1 MCLLGVSQAWAEP
14 HYYFQQSGVV
24 LNVGT
29 TSFNF
34 MSNSLLSTGFS
45 GGASTEIWNEGND
58 GWVVFDGNG
67 NITWPE
73 PGSENKGVYRSPF
86 NIIDLGSSKFGSVVE
101 GATIRINVRDLGNGA
116 NLWFYEHGQTY
127 SYPPLDNVKTYNSNN
142 SCYEAVITG
151 DAVNYLKTQGLNI
164 HAQALT
170 IKSMEI
176 IAPAAASA
184 SSFDWTAKPCGD
196 ISITGGASGPN
207 NGVYTLDPSNSTIS
221 FTGGGAIVIIAEGKQ
236 NTTAA
241 GYRAYY
247 VVTVPYEGNHIWN
260 FEDFDHTGSITSDR
274 GSVTPNQNAIWTDIW
289 KSMSSQG
296 NNHEIRVATPNES
309 AQDGYSSIDGTN
321 AYYIPETEG
330 LLFYTNPQNF
340 GFNGRDFNGSKK
352 FVTWGGRYAHDDSG
366 YNPTFK
372 IPQVQGGKYIK
383 VWWNGMSE
391 GGLGANFQVENL
403 LDLEGVEI
411 TNQFNVTGVV
421 WNTAGTQ
428 YLGGVVIFKVK
439 GAPSERKDVV
449 FKLKDTGWNDIYR
462 IEITDVYS
470 TDMILKQQVGYD
482 YPNYKEVLYTNNEGN
497 IVIAPNEMNVEHK
510 RVQELVAGSAP
521 TAWPIKSY
529 MGDGN
534 SLIERAQT
542 CRWDVVQEPNNII
555 EWEEREWISARGVHY
570 WNLDIT
576 KVKGTGNIK
585 IIQKVTYGSS
595 KYVLDK
601 KETWI
606 AIGTYKKQSYPYTW
620 DFMDWNMKQTELY
633 SSLDASDNYG
643 VTYGYWKQEGD
654 EKYSLETHEL
664 VNGTIYNGYTEQYE
678 KIDKP
683 LFAQG
688 AQLSYRKANGI
699 ERIAEA
705 EGLRIK
711 QFWGGEL
718 GVGST
723 YDGEITL
730 DGQCLDFTPT
740 TGNVS
745 DGHKLVITIPSIPMT
760 SGKEMWVFVKATDK
774 PNSVYAA
781 TDLGKTGAVAL
792 TLGTPDKCNLED
804 DVWAYKVTK
813 AGDVEILYSKNASIK
828 LIGVTNIFKSI
839 NALGYATESRDVDI
853 DHEYEGK
860 FTKNDVNAYGVQ
872 AYDNNP
878 IEENRTVYVYKGYPE
893 VKKTGRLHLVPK
905 NTGIVLY
912 ADADKNPSLGAQF
925 NVPLF
930 YPACNAKITTTEKE
944 SLENNWMAPWVE
956 EDEHDSETIGK
967 DYAMHKFDDDGESY
981 NTDEKRG
988 EICTK
993 FVMSRQYY
1001 VYNKTYDSNSGLQQ
1015 DRMEVEAFYR
1025 MRLNSGANEASNTMG
1040 ANKAYLLI
1048 PTCELPTALWANSS
1062 NGGNA
1067 KPGVIYMDLEDLFG
1081 GEEPVS
1087 GIATGIEN
1095 IDSAETIDNGNTFH
1109 TLSGMQIQGVPTQKG
1124 VYIVN
1129 GKKVLVK

>member
-1 MCLLGVSQAWAEP
+1 MKKLFTLVVLMCLLGVSQVWAQFDP
-14 HYYFQQSGVV
+14 MYKVFDT
-24 LNVGT
+24 GT
-29 TSFNF
+29 TIVYQWQLPNY
-34 MSNSLLSTGFS
+34 T
-45 GGASTEIWNEGND
+45 
-58 GWVVFDGNG
+58 GNG
-67 NITWPE
+67 GDFFNKSHWELIPSGNISKAKFSNDNFDINITYEDVPD
-73 PGSENKGVYRSPF
+73 SEK
-86 NIIDLGSSKFGSVVE
+86 
-101 GATIRINVRDLGNGA
+101 
-116 NLWFYEHGQTY
+116 
-127 SYPPLDNVKTYNSNN
+127 
-142 SCYEAVITG
+142 
-151 DAVNYLKTQGLNI
+151 
-164 HAQALT
+164 
-170 IKSMEI
+170 
-176 IAPAAASA
+176 
-184 SSFDWTAKPCGD
+184 
-196 ISITGGASGPN
+196 
-207 NGVYTLDPSNSTIS
+207 
-221 FTGGGAIVIIAEGKQ
+221 GGAITVIFKKNNNFAS
-236 NTTAA
+236 
-241 GYRAYY
+241 YY
-247 VVTVPYEGNHIWN
+247 VITIPYSGNHVWN
-260 FEDFDHTGSITSDR
+260 FEDFDHTGSIHQEQ
-274 GSVTPNQNAIWTDIW
+274 GSVTPTQGLHWVQDW
-289 KSMSSQG
+289 KSKPSSGAQNNQHPIMVASPKDSDKEG
-296 NNHEIRVATPNES
+296 N
-309 AQDGYSSIDGTN
+309 YSTINGTN
-321 AYYIPETEG
+321 AYYIPETAG
-330 LLFYTNPQNF
+330 LLFETNSGNFGYNGTNP
-340 GFNGRDFNGSKK
+340 NGNKK
-352 FVTWGGRYAHDDSG
+352 YVTWGGRSPSDNSG

-383 VWWNGMSE
+383 VWWDGMSE
-391 GGLGANFQVENL
+391 GGLGAHFQVENL
-403 LDLEGVEI
+403 LDLEGAEI
-411 TNQFNVTGVV
+411 QNEFNVTGVV
-421 WNTAGTQ
+421 WNTTGTQ

-439 GAPSERKDVV
+439 GASSERKDVV

-470 TDMILKQQVGYD
+470 TDMILKQQVGHD
-482 YPNYKEVLYTNNEGN
+482 WPNYKEVLYTNDEGN
-497 IVIAPNEMNVEHK
+497 IVMAPNEMNVEHK
-510 RVQELVAGSAP
+510 RVQNLTAGAEV

-534 SLIERAQT
+534 SLIERAKT
-542 CRWDVVQEPNNII
+542 CDWDVVQEPNNIV
-555 EWEEREWISARGVHY
+555 EWEKREWISARGVHY

-576 KVKGTGNIK
+576 KIKGTGNIK
-585 IIQKVTYGSS
+585 IIQKVKYGNSN
-595 KYVLDK
+595 YVLDK

-606 AIGTYKKQSYPYTW
+606 AIGTYKQQSYPYTW

-643 VTYGYWKQEGD
+643 VTYGYWNSEED

-664 VNGTIYNGYTEQYE
+664 VNGTIYNGYTEQFE

-688 AQLSYRKANGI
+688 AQLSYRKTNGV

-711 QFWGGEL
+711 QFWGREL

-723 YDGEITL
+723 YDGEITF
-730 DGQCLDFTPT
+730 DGHCLDYTPS

-745 DGHKLVITIPSIPMT
+745 DGHKLVITIPNVPMT

-781 TDLGKTGAVAL
+781 TDLGKAGAVSL
-792 TLGTPDKCNLED
+792 SSGTPDNCNLED

-912 ADADKNPSLGAQF
+912 ADKNPSLGDQF

-944 SLENNWMAPWVE
+944 SLENNWMAPWVTE
-956 EDEHDSETIGK
+956 GAHDSETIGK
-967 DYAMHKFDDDGESY
+967 NYAMHKFDEDGESY

-993 FVMSRQYY
+993 FGMSRQYY
-1001 VYNKTYDSNSGLQQ
+1001 VYNKTYDSNSELQE

-1025 MRLNSGANEASNTMG
+1025 LRINSGANGASNTMA

-1048 PTCELPTALWANSS
+1048 PTDKLPLALW
-1062 NGGNA
+1062 NGGNGAGEPSKA
-1067 KPGVIYMDLEDLFG
+1067 KPGVIFMDLEDLFG
-1081 GEEPVS
+1081 GDEPIS
-1087 GIATGIEN
+1087 GIATAIDTIEF
-1095 IDSAETIDNGNTFH
+1095 AETVDNSNTYY
-1109 TLSGMQIQGVPTQKG
+1109 TISGMKIQGRPTEKG